1 MSVSR
6 PVGVCRTRDADVGR
20 GREEEARAEEGR
32 GEARAPLE
40 GVEPGFNPDPEPQTP
55 HPKP

>member
-32 GEARAPLE
+32 GEARASLE
-40 GVEPGFNPDPEPQTP
+40 GVEPGKPYTP